1 MADSKLMN
9 LRICDDVRDGPRGP
23 LLGRVMVNAV
33 PEDWHYIAV
42 PFSETQPQAF
52 STRWDAYEY
61 VEKRGKP
68 AAATSIATTEA
79 STDGA
84 NEGARTA

>member
-1 MADSKLMN
+1 MPASRLMN
-9 LRICDDVRDGPRGP
+9 LKICDDVRDGPRGP
-23 LLGRVMVNAV
+23 LLGRTLYNSD
-33 PEDWHYIAV
+33 PEDTFFIAV

-61 VEKRGKP
+61 VEKRGKR
-68 AAATSIATTEA
+68 AAATA
-79 STDGA
+79 D